1 MPRVVEMM
9 KRREEEL
16 LEAIHRLS
24 EKTEG
29 FTNPRLILIGGYALR
44 AFIKFSRF
52 TRDCDFI
59 VKKENGWNIAK
70 LKASLPEGYSL
81 EEEKKL
87 GSCGFMRWMKLV
99 QHNTAKVKV
108 SIDFME
114 GEIRGRKAEE
124 RILIDNAMVENNK
137 PASITMADET
147 IGLSVPS
154 YVDYFIMK
162 VVSSRAS
169 DIRDIASLIHEN
181 GVPSGLK
188 DRINQILPFPK
199 VFKEKVEGRLIPEI
213 RKATF
218 LDSWRGIFAT
228 TSYSKEDKEKVIE
241 QLEKIL
247 QSD

>member
-1 MPRVVEMM
+1 
-9 KRREEEL
+9 
-16 LEAIHRLS
+16 
-24 EKTEG
+24 
-29 FTNPRLILIGGYALR
+29 
-44 AFIKFSRF
+44 
-52 TRDCDFI
+52 
-59 VKKENGWNIAK
+59 
-70 LKASLPEGYSL
+70 
-81 EEEKKL
+81 
-87 GSCGFMRWMKLV
+87 
-99 QHNTAKVKV
+99 
-108 SIDFME
+108 
-114 GEIRGRKAEE
+114 
-124 RILIDNAMVENNK
+124 
-137 PASITMADET
+137 
-147 IGLSVPS
+147 
-154 YVDYFIMK
+154 MK

-188 DRINQILPFPK
+188 DRINQILPSPK